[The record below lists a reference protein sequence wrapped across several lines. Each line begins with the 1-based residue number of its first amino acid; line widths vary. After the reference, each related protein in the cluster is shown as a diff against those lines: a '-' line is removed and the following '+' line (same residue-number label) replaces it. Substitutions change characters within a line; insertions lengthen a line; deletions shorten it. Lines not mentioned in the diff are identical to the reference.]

1 MSTQLPAVT
10 VVGSINL
17 DIIATTDRLPT
28 AGETIGGGV
37 LQQQPGGKGANQAV
51 AAARLAGS
59 ARMIGAVGN
68 DAQGRQMLESLS
80 SAGVDTTDVA
90 VLDGDATGTA
100 LIVVDRDGENQ
111 IVVCPGAN
119 SAFSLEGV
127 EFSAEETVLCQL
139 EVGLPVVLEAARM
152 SAGFF
157 VLNAAPAMDLPAELL
172 ERCDLVIVNETEY
185 ELIPAL
191 ANAKLVAVTYG
202 KDGSAMFEHG
212 RKVAEAPAAAVT
224 VANTIGAGDAFC
236 AALVLA
242 LRDGLSYERAL
253 AVANAVGA
261 DAVGDPSSQ
270 PAVATL
276 GEYVERV
283 AGAGLQS
290 GESSF
295 QASRGPDLP

>member
-51 AAARLAGS
+51 AAARLGGS

-68 DAQGRQMLESLS
+68 DAQGHLMLESLS
-80 SAGVDTTDVA
+80 SAGVDTSDVA
-90 VLDGDATGTA
+90 VLDGHATGTA

-119 SAFSLEGV
+119 AAFSLEGV
-127 EFSAEETVLCQL
+127 EFGPNETVLCQL
-139 EVGLPVVLEAARM
+139 EVGLPVVLEAARK
-152 SAGFF
+152 SSGFF
-157 VLNAAPAMDLPAELL
+157 VLNAAPAMDLPTELL

-185 ELIPAL
+185 ELIPPL
-191 ANAKLVAVTYG
+191 ADAKLVAVTYG

-212 RKVAEAPAAAVT
+212 RRVAEAPAAAVT

-242 LRDGLSYERAL
+242 LGAGLDYTRAL

-270 PAVATL
+270 PVLARL
-276 GEYVERV
+276 GRYLERGV
-283 AGAGLQS
+283 NSAPAKS
-290 GESSF
+290 EHSS
-295 QASRGPDLP
+295 

>member
-37 LQQQPGGKGANQAV
+37 LSQQPGGKGANQAV
-51 AAARLAGS
+51 AAARLGGR
-59 ARMIGAVGN
+59 ARMIGAVGD
-68 DAQGRQMLESLS
+68 DAQGRLMLEALS
-80 SAGVDTTDVA
+80 FAGVDTTDVS
-90 VLDGDATGTA
+90 VLDGDPTGTA

-127 EFSAEETVLCQL
+127 SFDPDETVLCQL
-139 EVGLPVVLEAARM
+139 EVGLDVVLEASRKA
-152 SAGFF
+152 AGFF
-157 VLNAAPAMDLPAELL
+157 VLNAAPAMELPAELL
-172 ERCDLVIVNETEY
+172 GRCDLVIVNETEY
-185 ELIPAL
+185 ELIPEL
-191 ANAKLVAVTYG
+191 AGAKLVAVTYG

-212 RKVAEAPAAAVT
+212 RKVAAAPSVAVS
-224 VANTIGAGDAFC
+224 VANTVGAGDAFC

-242 LRDGLSYERAL
+242 LRSGLDYTRAL

-270 PAVATL
+270 PDLAQL
-276 GEYVERV
+276 GHYVERT
-283 AGAGLQS
+283 AAAS
-290 GESSF
+290 DASS
-295 QASRGPDLP
+295 

>member
-37 LQQQPGGKGANQAV
+37 LSQQPGGKGANQAV
-51 AAARLAGS
+51 AAARLGGS
-59 ARMIGAVGN
+59 ARMVGAVGD
-68 DAQGRQMLESLS
+68 DAQGRLMLEALS
-80 SAGVDTTDVA
+80 SAGVDTSDVA
-90 VLDGDATGTA
+90 ALDGDATGTA

-119 SAFSLEGV
+119 AAFSLEGAT
-127 EFSAEETVLCQL
+127 FGPDETVLCQL
-139 EVGLPVVLEAARM
+139 EVGLDVVLEAARK
-152 SAGFF
+152 AQGFF

-172 ERCDLVIVNETEY
+172 ERCDLVIVNESEY
-185 ELIPAL
+185 ALIPAL
-191 ANAKLVAVTYG
+191 AEAKLVAVTYG

-212 RKVAEAPAAAVT
+212 RKVAEAPSVAVT
-224 VANTIGAGDAFC
+224 VANTVGAGDAFC

-242 LRDGLSYERAL
+242 LRSGLEYTRAL

-270 PAVATL
+270 PDLAQL
-276 GEYVERV
+276 GHYVERT
-283 AGAGLQS
+283 AAASGA
-290 GESSF
+290 SS
-295 QASRGPDLP
+295 

>member
-17 DIIATTDRLPT
+17 DMIATTDRLPT
-28 AGETIGGGV
+28 AGETVGGGV
-37 LQQQPGGKGANQAV
+37 LSQQPGGKGANQAV
-51 AAARLAGS
+51 AAARLGGS
-59 ARMIGAVGN
+59 SRMIGAVGN
-68 DAQGRQMLESLS
+68 DAQGRLMLEALS
-80 SAGVDTTDVA
+80 SAGVDATDVA
-90 VLDGDATGTA
+90 VLDDDTTGTA

-119 SAFSLEGV
+119 SEFSLEGV
-127 EFSAEETVLCQL
+127 EFAPDETVLCQL
-139 EVGLPVVLEAARM
+139 EIGLPVVLEA
-152 SAGFF
+152 

-191 ANAKLVAVTYG
+191 AEAKLVAVTYG

-236 AALVLA
+236 TALVLA
-242 LRDGLSYERAL
+242 LRSGLDYAQAL

-270 PAVATL
+270 PDLARL
-276 GEYVERV
+276 GHYVERT
-283 AGAGLQS
+283 AAASGATS
-290 GESSF
+290 
-295 QASRGPDLP
+295 

>member
-28 AGETIGGGV
+28 AGETVGGGV

-51 AAARLAGS
+51 AAARLGGS
-59 ARMIGAVGN
+59 SRMIGAVGD
-68 DAQGRQMLESLS
+68 DAQGRLMLEALS
-80 SAGVDTTDVA
+80 GAGVDTSDVA

-100 LIVVDRDGENQ
+100 LIVVDREGENQ

-119 SAFSLEGV
+119 GAFSLEGV
-127 EFSAEETVLCQL
+127 EFGPDEVVLCQL
-139 EVGLPVVLEAARM
+139 EVGLPVALEAARK
-152 SAGFF
+152 SSGFF
-157 VLNAAPAMDLPAELL
+157 VLNAAPAMNLPSELL
-172 ERCDLVIVNETEY
+172 ERCDLVIVNETEF

-191 ANAKLVAVTYG
+191 AEAKLVAVTYG
-202 KDGSAMFEHG
+202 KVGSAMFEHG
-212 RKVAEAPAAAVT
+212 RKVAQAPAASVA

-242 LRDGLSYERAL
+242 LRSDLDYTRSL

-270 PAVATL
+270 PHLAQL
-276 GEYVERV
+276 HHYLERT
-283 AGAGLQS
+283 A
-290 GESSF
+290 
-295 QASRGPDLP
+295 PDPDAR

>member
-1 MSTQLPAVT
+1 MSTRLPAVT

-28 AGETIGGGV
+28 AGETVGGGV

-51 AAARLAGS
+51 AAARLGGS
-59 ARMIGAVGN
+59 ARMIGAVGD
-68 DAQGRQMLESLS
+68 DAQGRLMLDALS
-80 SAGVDTTDVA
+80 GAGVDTSDVA
-90 VLDGDATGTA
+90 VLDDATGTA

-119 SAFSLEGV
+119 ATFSLEGV
-127 EFSAEETVLCQL
+127 SLAPDETVLCQL
-139 EVGLPVVLEAARM
+139 EVGLDVVLEAARK
-152 SAGFF
+152 SSGFF

-172 ERCDLVIVNETEY
+172 ERCHLVIVNETEY
-185 ELIPAL
+185 QLIPAL
-191 ANAKLVAVTYG
+191 AEAKLVAVTYG

-236 AALVLA
+236 AALALA
-242 LRDGLSYERAL
+242 LWDGLSYERAL

-261 DAVGDPSSQ
+261 DAVGDSSSQ
-270 PAVATL
+270 PALAPLEQYVA
-276 GEYVERV
+276 RV
-283 AGAGLQS
+283 AGAGVPGQ
-290 GESSF
+290 
-295 QASRGPDLP
+295 